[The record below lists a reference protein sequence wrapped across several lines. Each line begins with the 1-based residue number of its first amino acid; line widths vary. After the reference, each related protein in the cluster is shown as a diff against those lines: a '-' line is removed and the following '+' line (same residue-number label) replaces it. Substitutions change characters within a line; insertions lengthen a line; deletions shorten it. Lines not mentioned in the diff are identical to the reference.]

1 MNSTIRYGSVF
12 FLFALSAI
20 TFTAK
25 SLTIFSDENRN
36 NGKTGGA
43 IMTSRSVYQVSYI
56 QVKNDRGVVLF
67 EATNDAEIVSFID
80 SLPSDKYIISYLDG
94 AGNTINTVEYTK

>member
-67 EATNDAEIVSFID
+67 EATNDAEIVSFIEG
-80 SLPSDKYIISYLDG
+80 LPSDKYIISYLDG
-94 AGNTINTVEYTK
+94 YGNTINTVEYTK